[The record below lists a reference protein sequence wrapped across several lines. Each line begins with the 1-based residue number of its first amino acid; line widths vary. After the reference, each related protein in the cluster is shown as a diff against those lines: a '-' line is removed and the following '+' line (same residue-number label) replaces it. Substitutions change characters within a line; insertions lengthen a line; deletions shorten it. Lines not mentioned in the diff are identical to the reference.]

1 MKKLTS
7 STRFTLIELLVVIAI
22 IAILAAMLLP
32 ALSAARARARAS
44 NCLGNLKQV
53 SLALVT
59 YSGDHKGHLMKDKT
73 PAPEYWSGTISER
86 PWREFL
92 GRYGDYS
99 PCDYG
104 VIIGCNTRKS
114 STYHSAESVLFC
126 AENTTTMTMGFDY
139 IINARIVGS
148 SAYGSTTATP
158 VQLEKLPNV
167 SEAKLVMDSK
177 HDKQYSVKDAD
188 YVDFRHSNTANIGYA
203 DGHVGTVTDIEMKN
217 IGSNLFMGKGVVEG
231 W

>member
-1 MKKLTS
+1 MKKHS
-7 STRFTLIELLVVIAI
+7 QKKHFTLIELLVVIAI

-32 ALSAARARARAS
+32 ALSAARARARAA
-44 NCLGNLKQV
+44 NCTGNLKQIG
-53 SLALVT
+53 LALIT
-59 YSGDHKGHLMKDKT
+59 YAGDFHGNLMKDKT
-73 PAPEYWSGTISER
+73 PAPEYWSGTVSER
-86 PWREFL
+86 PWMELL

-114 STYHSAESVLFC
+114 STYHSAASVLFC
-126 AENTTTMTMGFDY
+126 AENANAMTMGFDY

-148 SAYGSTTATP
+148 SAYGTTTATP
-158 VQLEKLPNV
+158 VQLNKLPDV

-177 HDKQYSVKDAD
+177 HDSQYSVKDAD
-188 YVDFRHSNTANIGYA
+188 YVDFRHAKTANIVYA
-203 DGHVGTVTDIEMKN
+203 DGHVNTVTDTEMQN

>member
-1 MKKLTS
+1 MKKHVCTNH
-7 STRFTLIELLVVIAI
+7 FTLIELLVVIAI

-44 NCLGNLKQV
+44 NCTGNLKQV
-53 SLALVT
+53 SLALVA
-59 YSGDHKGHLMKDKT
+59 YSGDHKGHLMKDKS
-73 PAPEYWSGTISER
+73 PAPEYWSGTISDR
-86 PWREFL
+86 PWMEFL
-92 GRYGDYS
+92 GKYGDYS

-114 STYHSAESVLFC
+114 STYHSAASVLFC
-126 AENTTTMTMGFDY
+126 SENSTAMTMGFDY

-158 VQLEKLPNV
+158 VPLEKLPNV

-177 HDKQYSVKDAD
+177 HDSQYSVKDAD
-188 YVDFRHSNTANIGYA
+188 YVAFRHSNTANIGYA
-203 DGHVGTVTDIEMKN
+203 DGHVSTISETEMKN